1 MVLLAVV
8 ELGAHTMYHWG
19 DPEPDSAPAGGCH
32 RSFPAPRT
40 PLERVG
46 TRRCLVQG
54 VLDRVLGLFTG
65 LLDVRRG
72 LIGPALRLQALV
84 AGRPTGGFLDL
95 AGRFL
100 AGVLDLVS
108 HTHHGL
114 PSSWSCGAP
123 LTPSKCPPGNDSTP
137 KPTQVQFSP
146 HRFRPDAGRATVRH
160 LQAPTGSAPGSFRTG
175 WEGRRVSRGPQ
186 QPVGVAVR
194 RR

>member
-19 DPEPDSAPAGGCH
+19 DPSRIRHQPAGATDLFQ
-32 RSFPAPRT
+32 RRVRRWK
-40 PLERVG
+40 RVG

-84 AGRPTGGFLDL
+84 AGRPPGGFLDL
-95 AGRFL
+95 AGCFL

-137 KPTQVQFSP
+137 KPTQVQSST

-160 LQAPTGSAPGSFRTG
+160 LQAPTG
-175 WEGRRVSRGPQ
+175 
-186 QPVGVAVR
+186 
-194 RR
+194 